1 LLCMDNSTFPR
12 FNRILKRLLELF
24 LNFSLIDHATWRWK
38 INACS
43 FDRLCLHGTHISR
56 NPGVGNARSN
66 LHVVV
71 CRRRASICVLGDE
84 LRMVALAMITQTDQD
99 GDAPKKGRFE
109 RD

>member
-1 LLCMDNSTFPR
+1 MPALLTDSVSTAR
-12 FNRILKRLLELF
+12 TSHQTR
-24 LNFSLIDHATWRWK
+24 
-38 INACS
+38 
-43 FDRLCLHGTHISR
+43 
-56 NPGVGNARSN
+56 GVGNARSN

-84 LRMVALAMITQTDQD
+84 LRMIALAMITQTDQD